1 VTQPDRDEQHLD
13 EPHTRTERARAR
25 TAAVQARAARVAER
39 AQAERGR
46 HGSVDAMFEM
56 ADRDAEVGGSIIAG
70 ALAYRLF
77 IWMLPLALV
86 FVAGFGVAA
95 SQASDSPEKAARS
108 PAMMLPPTSAS
119 RSLGLAGIV
128 SGSVAGAANSS
139 ARWYAL
145 LIGIPIL
152 LWATRS
158 LLRTLIVMHRLCWTD
173 VRHAAPKATPKATL
187 RLLGLLL
194 CFVAVSAAA
203 NYVRSRLPGPGLLV
217 TLALILPYGGLWLL
231 VSMRLPRRDASW
243 IALLPGALLFAV
255 GLEIVGALTAYFI
268 VPEAESK
275 QGTYGALGL
284 AAALLLGLFFLS
296 RLVVATA
303 VLNATLWERR
313 SHSG

>member
-1 VTQPDRDEQHLD
+1 MVTDPEAD
-13 EPHTRTERARAR
+13 EPDTDAPLSRTERARAR
-25 TAAVQARAARVAER
+25 TAAVQARAARIQER
-39 AQAERGR
+39 AEAERGR
-46 HGSVDAMFEM
+46 HGSVDAIYEV

-77 IWMLPLALV
+77 IWLLPLALV

-95 SQASDSPEKAARS
+95 SSASESSEKAA
-108 PAMMLPPTSAS
+108 

-128 SGSVAGAANSS
+128 SGSIAGAANSS
-139 ARWYAL
+139 ARWYAF

-158 LLRTLIVMHRLCWTD
+158 LLRTLIVIHRLCWTD

-194 CFVAVSAAA
+194 CFLVVSACA
-203 NYVRSRLPGPGLLV
+203 NYVRSKLPGPGLIATV
-217 TLALILPYGGLWLL
+217 ALILPYGGLWLL
-231 VSMRLPRRDASW
+231 VSMRLPCRGAPW
-243 IALLPGALLFAV
+243 TALLPGALLFAV
-255 GLEIVGALTAYFI
+255 GLEIVGAVVAFFI

-275 QGTYGALGL
+275 QSTYGSLGL

-296 RLVVATA
+296 RLVVGTA
-303 VLNATLWERR
+303 VVNATLWERR
-313 SHSG
+313 SRSG

>member
-1 VTQPDRDEQHLD
+1 MTDPEPDELD
-13 EPHTRTERARAR
+13 PDAPLTRSARARAR
-25 TAAVQARAARVAER
+25 AADLQARAVRIQER
-39 AQAERGR
+39 AEVERSR
-46 HGSVDAMFEM
+46 HGSVDALYEI
-56 ADRDAEVGGSIIAG
+56 ADRDAEVGGTIIAG

-77 IWMLPLALV
+77 IWLLPLALV

-95 SQASDSPEKAARS
+95 SQASDSPQKAA
-108 PAMMLPPTSAS
+108 

-158 LLRTLIVMHRLCWTD
+158 LLRTLIVIHRLCWTD

-194 CFVAVSAAA
+194 CLLVVSAAA
-203 NYVRSRLPGPGLLV
+203 NYVRSRLPGPGIVV
-217 TLALILPYGGLWLL
+217 TIGLILPYGGLWLL
-231 VSMRLPRRDASW
+231 VSMRLPRRDATW
-243 IALLPGALLFAV
+243 IGLLPGALLFAV
-255 GLEIVGALTAYFI
+255 GLEIVGAVVAFFI

-275 QGTYGALGL
+275 QGTYGSLGL

-313 SHSG
+313 SRPG

>member
-1 VTQPDRDEQHLD
+1 MDPGPADEQQQN
-13 EPHTRTERARAR
+13 EPEAPLTRKQRARAR
-25 TAAVQARAARVAER
+25 TAAVQARAARIQER
-39 AQAERGR
+39 AETERGR
-46 HGSVDAMFEM
+46 HGSVDAIYEI
-56 ADRDAEVGGSIIAG
+56 ADRDAEVGGTIIAG

-77 IWMLPLALV
+77 IWLLPLALV

-95 SQASDSPEKAARS
+95 SQASDSPQKAA
-108 PAMMLPPTSAS
+108 

-152 LWATRS
+152 LWATRT
-158 LLRTLIVMHRLCWTD
+158 LLRTLIVIHRLCWTD

-194 CFVAVSAAA
+194 CFLLVSAAA
-203 NYVRSRLPGPGLLV
+203 NYVRSRLPGPGLIV
-217 TLALILPYGGLWLL
+217 TIGLILPYGGLWLL
-231 VSMRLPRRDASW
+231 LSMRLPRRNATW
-243 IALLPGALLFAV
+243 TGLLPGALLFAV
-255 GLEIVGALTAYFI
+255 GLEIVSAVAAFFI

-275 QGTYGALGL
+275 QGTYGSLGL

-303 VLNATLWERR
+303 VVNATLWERR
-313 SHSG
+313 SRSG

>member
-1 VTQPDRDEQHLD
+1 MTDPEPDELD
-13 EPHTRTERARAR
+13 PDAPLTRSARARAR
-25 TAAVQARAARVAER
+25 AADLQARAVRIQER
-39 AQAERGR
+39 AEVERSR
-46 HGSVDAMFEM
+46 HGSVDALYEI
-56 ADRDAEVGGSIIAG
+56 ADRDAEVGGTIIAG

-77 IWMLPLALV
+77 IWLLPLALV

-95 SQASDSPEKAARS
+95 STASDSPQKAA
-108 PAMMLPPTSAS
+108 

-158 LLRTLIVMHRLCWTD
+158 LLRTLIVIHRLCWTD

-194 CFVAVSAAA
+194 CLLAVSAAA
-203 NYVRSRLPGPGLLV
+203 NYVRSRLPGPGVVV
-217 TLALILPYGGLWLL
+217 TIGLILPYGGLWLL
-231 VSMRLPRRDASW
+231 VSMRLPRRDATW
-243 IALLPGALLFAV
+243 IGLLPGALLFAV
-255 GLEIVGALTAYFI
+255 GLEIVGAVVAFFI

-275 QGTYGALGL
+275 QGTYGSLGL

-313 SHSG
+313 SRPG

>member
-1 VTQPDRDEQHLD
+1 MASREPD
-13 EPHTRTERARAR
+13 EPEAPLSRTGRARAR
-25 TAAVQARAARVAER
+25 AAAVQARATQIQER
-39 AQAERGR
+39 AEAERGR
-46 HGSVDAMFEM
+46 HGSVDAAFEI
-56 ADRDAEVGGSIIAG
+56 ADRDAEVGGTIIAG

-77 IWMLPLALV
+77 IWILPLALV

-95 SQASDSPEKAARS
+95 SQANESSQHAA
-108 PAMMLPPTSAS
+108 

-128 SGSVAGAANSS
+128 SGSVAGAANST

-158 LLRTLIVMHRLCWTD
+158 LLRTLIVIHRLCWTD
-173 VRHAAPKATPKATL
+173 VRHAAPKATPKGTL

-194 CFVAVSAAA
+194 CFLAVSAAA
-203 NYVRSRLPGPGLLV
+203 NYVRSKLPGPGLIV
-217 TLALILPYGGLWLL
+217 TIALILPYGGLWLL
-231 VSMRLPRRDASW
+231 VSMRLPRRDATW

-255 GLEIVGALTAYFI
+255 GLEIVGAVVAFFI
-268 VPEAESK
+268 VPEAETK
-275 QGTYGALGL
+275 QGTYGSLGL

-313 SHSG
+313 SRSG

>member
-1 VTQPDRDEQHLD
+1 MTQPDPDEQRED
-13 EPHTRTERARAR
+13 DAPHTRSERARAR
-25 TAAVQARAARVAER
+25 AAAMQARAARIQER
-39 AQAERGR
+39 AQTERGR
-46 HGSVDAMFEM
+46 HSSVDAMFEI
-56 ADRDAEVGGSIIAG
+56 ADRDAEVGGTIIAG

-77 IWMLPLALV
+77 IWLLPLALV

-95 SQASDSPEKAARS
+95 SGANDSAEKAA
-108 PAMMLPPTSAS
+108 

-139 ARWYAL
+139 TRWYAL

-158 LLRTLIVMHRLCWTD
+158 LLRTLIVIHRLCWTD

-194 CFVAVSAAA
+194 CLLMVSAAA
-203 NYVRSRLPGPGLLV
+203 NYVRSRLPGPGLVV
-217 TLALILPYGGLWLL
+217 TLGLILPYGGLWLL
-231 VSMRLPRRDASW
+231 VSMRLPRRDATW

-255 GLEIVGALTAYFI
+255 GLEIVGAVVAFFI
-268 VPEAESK
+268 VPEAETK
-275 QGTYGALGL
+275 QGTYGSLGL

-313 SHSG
+313 SRSG

>member
-1 VTQPDRDEQHLD
+1 M
-13 EPHTRTERARAR
+13 
-25 TAAVQARAARVAER
+25 QARAARVAER

-46 HGSVDAMFEM
+46 HGSVDAMFEI
-56 ADRDAEVGGSIIAG
+56 ADRDAEVGGTIIAG

-77 IWMLPLALV
+77 IWLLPLALV

-95 SQASDSPEKAARS
+95 SQASSPEKAA
-108 PAMMLPPTSAS
+108 

-128 SGSVAGAANSS
+128 SGSVAGAAKSS
-139 ARWYAL
+139 TRWYAL

-158 LLRTLIVMHRLCWTD
+158 LLRTLIVIHRLCWTD

-194 CFVAVSAAA
+194 CFLVVSAAA
-203 NYVRSRLPGPGLLV
+203 NYVRSRLPGPGLIV
-217 TLALILPYGGLWLL
+217 TVGLILPYGGLWLL
-231 VSMRLPRRDASW
+231 VSMRLPRRDAPW
-243 IALLPGALLFAV
+243 TALLPGALLFAV
-255 GLEIVGALTAYFI
+255 GLEIVSAVAAFFI

-275 QGTYGALGL
+275 QSTYGSLGL

-313 SHSG
+313 SRSG